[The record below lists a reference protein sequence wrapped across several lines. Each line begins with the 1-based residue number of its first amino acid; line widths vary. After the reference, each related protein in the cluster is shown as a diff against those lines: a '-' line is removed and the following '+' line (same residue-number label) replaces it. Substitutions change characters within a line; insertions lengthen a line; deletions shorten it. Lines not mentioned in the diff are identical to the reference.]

1 MAKLYT
7 DGACRGN
14 GGIDSLAGAG
24 AIIYDKDDNIL
35 AEISEFLGK
44 GKTNNIAEYRAM
56 LLGLERSL
64 DLGINTIYI
73 YTDSKLIVKQVKGE
87 WRVKDFKLIPLHKEL
102 KDLLKKFEEWDI
114 THIYRNYNKEADKLA
129 NLAIDNR

>member
-1 MAKLYT
+1 
-7 DGACRGN
+7 
-14 GGIDSLAGAG
+14 
-24 AIIYDKDDNIL
+24 
-35 AEISEFLGK
+35 
-44 GKTNNIAEYRAM
+44 M